1 MIYELKIRIILVA
14 VFLGFTAR
22 AGAQSIWDFAHLT
35 QVKAQLDKPAYAAAY
50 SQLMDE
56 DRQQLSKEPLSV
68 MMKEATPASGDKH
81 DYMSLSRYFWPDP
94 SKPDGLPYISR
105 DGISNPE
112 LEKLDRPKLSSMAMA
127 VTTLSL
133 AWYFSDD
140 EKYAQKATE
149 LIHVWFLDKSTRM
162 NPNLNYAQIV
172 PGKYDG
178 KGRCYGVIDGYS
190 LVEMLDAVQ
199 LLERSRSFTPKDSK
213 ALKSWFSKLLK
224 WLLTSPQ
231 GIEEGRPADSVRNNV
246 AFRERRGDA
255 DGARRRAGLVC
266 AAHKAGRTLL
276 AVADRERSD
285 LRRIHPRRRR
295 GHDDNYAVINF
306 RKEQDNEQIRI
317 FRTFPFRGHSF
328 ARRRDRTGDCPP
340 AVALVDGHQ
349 GRIQDFRGRR
359 GASRKHRRD
368 GVQRQR

>member
-50 SQLMDE
+50 SHLMDE
-56 DRQQLSKEPLSV
+56 ARQQLSKEPLSV

-199 LLERSRSFTPKDSK
+199 LLERSPPRTV
-213 ALKSWFSKLLK
+213 
-224 WLLTSPQ
+224 
-231 GIEEGRPADSVRNNV
+231 RP
-246 AFRERRGDA
+246 
-255 DGARRRAGLVC
+255 
-266 AAHKAGRTLL
+266 
-276 AVADRERSD
+276 
-285 LRRIHPRRRR
+285 
-295 GHDDNYAVINF
+295 
-306 RKEQDNEQIRI
+306 
-317 FRTFPFRGHSF
+317 
-328 ARRRDRTGDCPP
+328 
-340 AVALVDGHQ
+340 
-349 GRIQDFRGRR
+349 
-359 GASRKHRRD
+359 
-368 GVQRQR
+368 